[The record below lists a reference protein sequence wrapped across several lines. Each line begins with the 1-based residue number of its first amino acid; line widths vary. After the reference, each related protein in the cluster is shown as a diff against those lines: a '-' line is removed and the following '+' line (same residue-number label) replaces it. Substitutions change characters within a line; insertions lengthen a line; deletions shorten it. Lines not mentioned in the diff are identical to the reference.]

1 MVFTGDGIELWW
13 WETGKGKKEWKVE
26 KTRIGAIFYE
36 KEFGEREI
44 KWPFSL
50 RSSFGMLKPLTVWMY
65 RNLFPK
71 RAGSFTSKPL
81 SEHMLHYVLPKLS
94 QIYLFQVC

>member
-36 KEFGEREI
+36 KEFVEREI
-44 KWPFSL
+44 KWPFHCVPAL
-50 RSSFGMLKPLTVWMY
+50 
-65 RNLFPK
+65 
-71 RAGSFTSKPL
+71 
-81 SEHMLHYVLPKLS
+81 E
-94 QIYLFQVC
+94 C